1 VAADAHF
8 LSAPRRRAI
17 ESENHFSPSR
27 ALAFSFNTA
36 GNHNPFFSS
45 SSFVLAATI
54 GEDLKGGGRE
64 KVWWEENVRFHSH
77 IQELEWNGLEA

>member
-1 VAADAHF
+1 MDADAHF

-17 ESENHFSPSR
+17 ESENHLSPSR

-54 GEDLKGGGRE
+54 GEDLKVGGE
-64 KVWWEENVRFHSH
+64 KRYGGKKMLDFTAIFRN
-77 IQELEWNGLEA
+77 